1 MSRGFKIELGG
12 HLEVGLS
19 RPHRVKHE
27 LLNWAKPQI
36 FQIFQELHKNT
47 CNLLQVQNSA

>member
-36 FQIFQELHKNT
+36 FQELHKNT
-47 CNLLQVQNSA
+47 CSLLQVQNSA